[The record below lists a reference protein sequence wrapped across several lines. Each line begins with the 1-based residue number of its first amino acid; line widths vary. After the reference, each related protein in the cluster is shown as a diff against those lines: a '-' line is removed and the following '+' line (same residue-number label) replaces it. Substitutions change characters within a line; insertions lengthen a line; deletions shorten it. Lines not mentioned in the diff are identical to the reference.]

1 METSL
6 RSASEIFSLFLS
18 LVGGHCLF
26 AWDTVTMS
34 KEEGGLGIRDLKAH
48 NLSLLMKLASKLL
61 SGSPEPCF
69 HWLRAQHL
77 QNEIPILARPTDT
90 PVWKMICGALEP
102 TIASTKVS
110 LGSDLSVQFW
120 KDHWTDDGCF
130 FITYPS
136 LASFATNINCT
147 VASQFTQNT

>member
-18 LVGGHCLF
+18 LVGGHCLV

-77 QNEIPILARPTDT
+77 QNEI
-90 PVWKMICGALEP
+90 
-102 TIASTKVS
+102 
-110 LGSDLSVQFW
+110 
-120 KDHWTDDGCF
+120 
-130 FITYPS
+130 YPS
-136 LASFATNINCT
+136 KTNWYTGLEDDLWSIGANNSINQSFAGKQPFGAILERPLDGRWLLLQHGTGIIRNQHQLYSRLTIHT
-147 VASQFTQNT
+147 KHLGD